1 MKKFFVAMAVWF
13 ILLLGIQSLDAHA
26 QRPDYEKYG
35 RIATAVIKEDF
46 PGEAVQDYKYMGRKQ
61 IDDRQV
67 LDSFQY
73 KVSVNGKPI
82 TMTVQVTHDLKN
94 DRLLSLTIT
103 EQPQQ

>member
-1 MKKFFVAMAVWF
+1 MKKYFIAIGALF
-13 ILLLGIQSLDAHA
+13 ILLMGILSIDISA

-46 PGEAVQDYKYMGRKQ
+46 PGEEVMDYKYMGRKQ

-67 LDSFQY
+67 LDSFQF
-73 KVSVNGKPI
+73 KVNVSGKPAF
-82 TMTVQVTHDLKN
+82 MNVQITHDLKKN
-94 DRLLSLTIT
+94 RLLNLSVA

>member
-1 MKKFFVAMAVWF
+1 MKKYFVAMVVLL
-13 ILLLGIQSLDAHA
+13 ILLLGILKVDISA

-46 PGEAVQDYKYMGRKQ
+46 PGEAIQDYKYMGRKQ

-73 KVSVNGKPI
+73 KVSVNGKPVI
-82 TMTVQVTHDLKN
+82 MTVQITHDLKN
-94 DRLLSLTIT
+94 DRLLSLTVT

>member
-1 MKKFFVAMAVWF
+1 MKKYFIAISTLL
-13 ILLLGIQSLDAHA
+13 ILLMGILSIDISA

-46 PGEAVQDYKYMGRKQ
+46 PAEEVMDYKYMGRKQ

-67 LDSFQY
+67 LDSFQF
-73 KVSVNGKPI
+73 KVNVSGKPVLMNVLI
-82 TMTVQVTHDLKN
+82 THDLKN
-94 DRLLSLTIT
+94 NRLLNLSVA